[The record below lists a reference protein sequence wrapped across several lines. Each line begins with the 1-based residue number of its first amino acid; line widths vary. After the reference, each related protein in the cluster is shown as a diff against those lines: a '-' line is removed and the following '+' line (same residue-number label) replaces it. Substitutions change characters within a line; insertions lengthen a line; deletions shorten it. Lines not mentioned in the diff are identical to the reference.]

1 MSKEQFSGLSDLP
14 KNLLSLQD
22 RGLQIEFVDGDMRS
36 HKKYLYAM
44 RQFPKDNIITIDDDV
59 IYRSDFIQS
68 FVEMSKKF
76 PHCIIGNRCKVTSSS
91 KDYCYNHMRDA
102 KNEDALV
109 PREDLLSIGAS
120 GVLYPPDA
128 LFEDFDNEIL
138 IKKMCFTA
146 DDIWLHFM
154 AKIKQT
160 KTVFTNYY
168 QNHLY
173 VLFRNNVSLREVN
186 YDANQLQINSLIAY
200 YQHKEGK
207 NFF

>member
-1 MSKEQFSGLSDLP
+1 
-14 KNLLSLQD
+14 
-22 RGLQIEFVDGDMRS
+22 
-36 HKKYLYAM
+36 
-44 RQFPKDNIITIDDDV
+44 
-59 IYRSDFIQS
+59 
-68 FVEMSKKF
+68 
-76 PHCIIGNRCKVTSSS
+76 
-91 KDYCYNHMRDA
+91 
-102 KNEDALV
+102 
-109 PREDLLSIGAS
+109 
-120 GVLYPPDA
+120 
-128 LFEDFDNEIL
+128 
-138 IKKMCFTA
+138 MCFTA